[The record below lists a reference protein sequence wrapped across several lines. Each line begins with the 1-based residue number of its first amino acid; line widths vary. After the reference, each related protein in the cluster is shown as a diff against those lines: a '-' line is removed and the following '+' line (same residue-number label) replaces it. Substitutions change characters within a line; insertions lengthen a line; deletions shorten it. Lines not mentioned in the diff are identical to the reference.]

1 MFSTRQQSIPKVFIE
16 KMKIDAAIATAKEAK
31 VIGMEEMSKLFRKQ
45 RWLRED
51 CIRAVQ
57 KKDSF
62 SGATA

>member
-1 MFSTRQQSIPKVFIE
+1 MFSTRQQSIPKAFLE
-16 KMKIDAAIATAKEAK
+16 KIKIDAEIETAKGEK
-31 VIGMEEMSKLFRKQ
+31 VVGMEAMAKLFQKQ

-62 SGATA
+62 SGTTA

>member
-16 KMKIDAAIATAKEAK
+16 KMKIDAEIEKTVAEK
-31 VIGMEEMSKLFRKQ
+31 VVGMEAMTKLFRKQ